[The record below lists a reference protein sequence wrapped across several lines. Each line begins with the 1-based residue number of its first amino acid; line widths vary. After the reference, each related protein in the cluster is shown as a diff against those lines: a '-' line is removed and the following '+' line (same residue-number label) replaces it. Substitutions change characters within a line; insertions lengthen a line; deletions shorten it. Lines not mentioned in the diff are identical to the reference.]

1 MTDSTLIINI
11 DSFKYKFF
19 IHILKRILDAL
30 KSKSDESRS
39 LTLLRQLRYLE
50 AIHDGNSSVTSD
62 GLDDILFEYYNA
74 YSSASASSS
83 IKQHISNNQD
93 THNMNTSSS
102 SRNNDDSNNSSLS
115 NSPRAG
121 NTTSTMN
128 YNYINAGS
136 FI

>member
-1 MTDSTLIINI
+1 M
-11 DSFKYKFF
+11 
-19 IHILKRILDAL
+19 

-50 AIHDGNSSVTSD
+50 AIHDGNGSVTSD

-74 YSSASASSS
+74 YSSASASASSSSS